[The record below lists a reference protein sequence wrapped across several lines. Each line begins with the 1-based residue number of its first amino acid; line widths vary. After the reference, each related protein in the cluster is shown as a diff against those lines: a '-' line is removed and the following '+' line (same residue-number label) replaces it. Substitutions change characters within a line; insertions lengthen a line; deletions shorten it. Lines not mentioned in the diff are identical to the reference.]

1 MAKYIKGNISY
12 LPVVE
17 QINRKFTTKKNTCS
31 TGAVGQA
38 IVQIQPAKFMGG
50 ATRKSTRAGMGGVSK
65 NYMFFRENPRS
76 TPLKSDEIMLRQR
89 FTAVRK
95 GVIAIM
101 EDLSQISRVQTLFLT
116 AKDDKT
122 KLINGVSALG
132 YTYKGWIFA
141 VQYAGKKASL
151 DYNVNTF
158 PQGFDA

>member
-31 TGAVGQA
+31 NGAVGQA
-38 IVQIQPAKFMGG
+38 IVQIQPAKYMGG
-50 ATRKSTRAGMGGVSK
+50 ATRKSGRAGLGEVLK

-76 TPLKSDEIMLRQR
+76 TPVQAAEINRRQI
-89 FTAVRK
+89 FAAVRK
-95 GVIAIM
+95 AVITIM

-132 YTYKGWIFA
+132 YTFKGWIFA
-141 VQYAGKKASL
+141 VQYAGKKASH

-158 PQGFDA
+158 PQSFDN

>member
-38 IVQIQPAKFMGG
+38 LVQIQPAKFMGG

-76 TPLKSDEIMLRQR
+76 TPVLAEEINRRQI

-95 GVIAIM
+95 GVINIM
-101 EDLSQISRVQTLFLT
+101 EDLSQISRVQNLFKT

-122 KLINGVSALG
+122 KRINGVSAMG

-141 VQYAGKKASL
+141 VQYAGRKNNPSY
-151 DYNVNTF
+151 DVDTF